1 MLRFIY
7 VLIRNLHRAWMIPQ
21 AGYYAVR
28 ERKYSEEFRYQYDL
42 KMIRQM
48 MKTARISTSVYGRDN
63 LPATGGYVMFPNHQ
77 GKYDVLGIM
86 YTHKSPCSFVMDKRK
101 SHTILVREFCDLV
114 QAKRLEKDNPRQGI
128 TIINQVA
135 KEVAAGKK
143 YILFP
148 EGGYRFNNKNKV
160 CDFKAGSFK
169 IALKSHAPIVPIAL
183 IDSYKVFN
191 SFHIGPITTYV
202 HYLKPICYEEYKG
215 MKTQEIADLVK
226 IRIEEKIQQ
235 EMQAHR

>member
-77 GKYDVLGIM
+77 GKYDALGIM
-86 YTHKSPCSFVMDKRK
+86 YGHPLPCSVVMDDAR
-101 SHTILVREFCDLV
+101 SHMPLVSQF
-114 QAKRLEKDNPRQGI
+114 I
-128 TIINQVA
+128 
-135 KEVAAGKK
+135 
-143 YILFP
+143 
-148 EGGYRFNNKNKV
+148 
-160 CDFKAGSFK
+160 
-169 IALKSHAPIVPIAL
+169 
-183 IDSYKVFN
+183 
-191 SFHIGPITTYV
+191 
-202 HYLKPICYEEYKG
+202 
-215 MKTQEIADLVK
+215 DLVK
-226 IRIEEKIQQ
+226 GKRIKLHDIRQAARRSSMRFPRRPHRDASSLFFRQ
-235 EMQAHR
+235 EAISTATVTTWIRLNRVRLRVP

>member
-77 GKYDVLGIM
+77 GKYDALGIM
-86 YTHKSPCSFVMDKRK
+86 YGHPLPCSVVMDDAR
-101 SHTILVREFCDLV
+101 SHMPLVSQF
-114 QAKRLEKDNPRQGI
+114 I
-128 TIINQVA
+128 
-135 KEVAAGKK
+135 
-143 YILFP
+143 
-148 EGGYRFNNKNKV
+148 
-160 CDFKAGSFK
+160 
-169 IALKSHAPIVPIAL
+169 
-183 IDSYKVFN
+183 
-191 SFHIGPITTYV
+191 
-202 HYLKPICYEEYKG
+202 
-215 MKTQEIADLVK
+215 DLVK
-226 IRIEEKIQQ
+226 GNLMDDPGCTISVRQPGSSMRFPRRPHRDASSLFFRQEAISTATVTTWIRLN
-235 EMQAHR
+235 RVRLRVP

>member
-77 GKYDVLGIM
+77 GKYDALGIM
-86 YTHKSPCSFVMDKRK
+86 YGHPLPCSVVMDDAR
-101 SHTILVREFCDLV
+101 SHMPLVSQF
-114 QAKRLEKDNPRQGI
+114 I
-128 TIINQVA
+128 
-135 KEVAAGKK
+135 
-143 YILFP
+143 
-148 EGGYRFNNKNKV
+148 
-160 CDFKAGSFK
+160 
-169 IALKSHAPIVPIAL
+169 
-183 IDSYKVFN
+183 
-191 SFHIGPITTYV
+191 
-202 HYLKPICYEEYKG
+202 
-215 MKTQEIADLVK
+215 DLVK
-226 IRIEEKIQQ
+226 GKRIKLHDIRQAPGSSMRFPRRPHRDASSLFFRQ
-235 EMQAHR
+235 EAISTATVTTWIRLNRVRLRVP